1 MPFRTRSH
9 SAGAAIIGASCLL
22 PGADTPAALWDLMQG
37 ERNAISAR
45 PRGRWNVERFLRPGE
60 PAPGFA
66 YSFAGGYLDDAFGF
80 DPAPFNISPRE
91 AQQMDPQQ
99 RLLLTA
105 TWRACEDAGL
115 PLSALSGRNI
125 GVYVGASL
133 ADYQSVGAFD
143 PAVIGSHFMTGN
155 ALSILANRISYVFDL
170 KGPSFTADAAC
181 SSSFV
186 ALAQATAALEAGE
199 VELAIVGGVN
209 MLLSPVPFIGFSQ
222 ARMLSPTGL
231 CRPFAE
237 SADGYV
243 RSEGAVVLILQR
255 EPDALSERRRI
266 RSVVVA
272 AGTNSDGRTNGIS
285 LPSQA
290 SQQQL
295 IETVHRMA
303 DLDPDALSFVEAHGT
318 GTKIGDPIEAAAI
331 GRALGQRRA
340 EPLPIGSVKSNIGH
354 LEAASGLASLLKAS
368 LALENGIVPRSL
380 FTDEPNTAIPFSE
393 LNLVPLT
400 KALTLGDK
408 GGDHFAGIC
417 NYGFGGTNGHAILR
431 SVRHRSTPTQ
441 DGAYARVLLLSAAS
455 EAALKTRSGQM
466 AEVIAAGQPAASVAA
481 ALGHQQDP
489 MAHRFAVALSSDEGP
504 TRGVVTALRRF
515 ARSGDVDGNV
525 ATAVVHER
533 PREAIFVYSGNGA
546 QFEQMGMAAYRSNAL
561 FRREVNDIDERYREI
576 AGWSIAELLREGIPS
591 EDLART
597 SIAQPLIFAVQSA
610 LTAVLREHGVRPSGV
625 MGHSVGEIAAAEAS
639 GLLTRSAALFI
650 MHKRS
655 LHQEAVRGKGRML
668 VVAADAAKVEE
679 WLDQAALSEVDI
691 AAYNSAMSTT
701 VSGPAKQL
709 EALARLARKQRVAS
723 VPLQVD
729 YPFHSRALEQVREAL
744 LSELGA
750 QKADLPEI
758 PFYST
763 VTGSALTAAEMDQHY
778 WWQNIRQPVRF
789 AAALEAAVTAHDQP
803 AFIEI
808 SPRPILIGP
817 MTDVL
822 KASGRV
828 HPVLPSSPAGSAA
841 NADPIGAMIA
851 RLAVHDI
858 SHDRSALFGV
868 PPETVQALPPYPFQ
882 LASYHFEGTHEAITS
897 HGRLIDSTPL
907 HPLLGARL
915 SDGSPEWR
923 SLLDTVLVPYLSDH
937 RVDGGVVMPAAGLI
951 EIALAAG
958 RELFGSVPLEI
969 VEFDIA
975 KAMTFGD
982 DETREVSTRY
992 TTPTHG
998 IEVWSRRRFADGD
1011 EWILHA
1017 KGVLTPLAD
1026 DGRDVRE
1033 TLPQVTD
1040 PIFNE
1045 AAEIYAAAG
1054 RAGLDYGPYF
1064 QAVQATWRDETV
1076 GESSLIVPQGG
1087 TGAYSD
1093 AHVLHPVS
1101 LDSSFHGLFLARPQR
1116 DGERKA
1122 HLPIRFR
1129 RIRVW
1134 QPGGAITRSVTK
1146 LQRETQRFKSLSV
1159 ALLDEA
1165 GALVAAV
1172 DAAVL
1177 RSVHLVKPIMLE
1189 RTFREQ
1195 HLAVHPI
1202 TLPDSATN
1210 LATDQRETAPS
1221 GPLSLLMRALALST
1235 AHQAWADVLGFDGS
1249 FETAISS
1256 GRVAAPALSL
1266 LDRARHILG
1275 MAGGVATSAD
1285 GTRLS
1290 QDFALPSPH
1299 TLLATLQQRFPAAN
1313 RELRLA
1319 ALALTQASPFLRSGL
1334 ASTKPVGASAADSWS
1349 LQDLSSHVA
1358 SFVSA
1363 RLSAWH
1369 KAAHRPLRLL
1379 VVGDWNSGLAQ
1390 VMTEAVRA
1398 GQAAVTYVF
1407 ADADHADENKHVPGM
1422 GSLFDSFVSNGST
1435 DLAAFPFDALIGV
1448 VMPLS
1453 QRRTCHEVALEGAL
1467 GQLMSDAPIL
1477 LVEPKADPHLHFLM
1491 AAGQLLSG
1499 ADHLVEGDEGDAV
1512 IRRLGVSGANAID
1525 RQDVVGGL
1533 LTVIQARAAM
1543 RPAIRARSA
1552 TATAFIT
1559 DDDAA
1564 AIEGRCG
1571 LESAQRFSWDHADDI
1586 VDWLASRPTTE
1597 PARIVLASAAAKA
1610 GVGSQ
1615 LTERLSSLSRL
1626 LIRLAAAEYVCR
1638 IVVLVEAE
1646 KNDVRASGDEAG
1658 LAAFVRVAINE
1669 FPDLDLRLVTLT
1681 DASGAIDLT
1690 PVLDGDH
1697 GEREWRADKAG
1708 LSINRIHRSI
1718 ALDTP
1723 ISPQHRAVLHFAD
1736 GGGLDGFE
1744 WLSQP
1749 RMEPQAGEVEV
1760 EVAASGLNY
1769 RDIMVGL
1776 GLLDDDLL
1784 GAGLTQAALG
1794 FECSGIVSRV
1804 GAGVSR
1810 LRVGDRVMGFAA
1822 GAFAS
1827 HVVCPDWYFFPV
1839 PDGVDLEAAATIPV
1853 AFSTAWYALVER
1865 GRLRAGETVLIH
1877 GAAGGV
1883 GLAALQI
1890 ATHQGARAFGTAST
1904 PARRAIALSGG
1915 AEAVFDS
1922 RHERFAG
1929 EISRQYGQVDLVLNS
1944 LAGPAML
1951 ASFRLLKPFGRFLE
1965 LGKRDFLDNTQLALR
1980 PFLRNIAYSGVDLD
1994 ELLAAD
2000 PALVRDMMDA
2010 LAQAFAKQQLRPL
2023 PYRSYADHEV
2033 GLAFRTMQASEHIG
2047 KIVIRPPRRA
2057 RIDLSAAIYRPKQG
2071 LYVVAGGTS
2080 GLGFATAQWLA
2091 AQGASQIAL
2100 LSRRGGVD
2108 PELQPALDH
2117 LRASGT
2123 KITLRAV
2130 DIGDGAAVKDAM
2142 QALVATHGP
2151 VSGVIHAAVH
2161 LDDGLIGNL
2170 TSDRLQAVLRTKVEG
2185 LINLADATEDQPLD
2199 MFVAYSSATTL
2210 IGSPGQGA
2218 YVAANG
2224 FLEGFMRARRRQGK
2238 PGLAI
2243 GWGALSDVGLIA
2255 RDKQL
2260 GQRLRR
2266 TTGVVPLRSFEA
2278 LAHLGRLLALGP
2290 AVDPVQFY
2298 VGLSP
2303 GAGSDKLALL
2313 KSPTFMDLAHQ
2324 NGDQRSGQGEDIGV
2338 LLQGKSRDEA
2348 IGIVIGVLKR
2358 EVGDIL
2364 RMPEGLVDLTRPLA
2378 DLGLDSLMA
2387 LELHMALEQSLG
2399 VQMAVVGAGDRNLLD
2414 LAGSIVDQMG
2424 QVEGTSNHA
2433 APEGIQATIIQL
2445 ATAHTT
2451 MELTADQ
2458 ASQIAAMVRRPS
2470 HDAAE

>member
-1 MPFRTRSH
+1 MR
-9 SAGAAIIGASCLL
+9 
-22 PGADTPAALWDLMQG
+22 G

-45 PRGRWNVERFLRPGE
+45 PQGRWNVERFLRPGD

-186 ALAQATAALEAGE
+186 ALAQATAALQAGE

-237 SADGYV
+237 AADGYV

-255 EPDALSERRRI
+255 EPDALRERRRI

-295 IETVHRMA
+295 IETVHRSIG
-303 DLDPDALSFVEAHGT
+303 LDPDKLSFVEAHGT

-340 EPLPIGSVKSNIGH
+340 TPLPIGSVKSNVGH

-368 LALENGIVPRSL
+368 LALEHGIVPRSL
-380 FTDEPNTAIPFSE
+380 FTDEPNTAIPFAE
-393 LNLVPLT
+393 LNLAPVT
-400 KALTLGDK
+400 KALTLGDTS
-408 GGDHFAGIC
+408 GDRFAGIC

-431 SVRHRSTPTQ
+431 SARHQSAPAQ
-441 DGAYARVLLLSAAS
+441 DGARANVLLLSAAT
-455 EAALKTRSGQM
+455 EAALKTRSGQI
-466 AEVIAAGQPAASVAA
+466 AEVIAGGQPAAIVAT
-481 ALGHQQDP
+481 ALAHQQDR
-489 MAHRFAVALSSDEGP
+489 MAHRFAISLHSDEGP
-504 TRGVVTALRRF
+504 ESGVVTALRRF
-515 ARSGDVDGNV
+515 ARSGDLNENG

-533 PREAIFVYSGNGA
+533 PREAVFVYSGNGA
-546 QFEQMGMAAYRSNAL
+546 QFEQMGVAAYRSSAL
-561 FRREVNDIDERYREI
+561 FRREVDDIDRRYKEI
-576 AGWSIAELLREGIPS
+576 AGWSIAERLREGTSS

-610 LTAVLREHGVRPSGV
+610 LTAVLREYGVRPAGV
-625 MGHSVGEIAAAEAS
+625 LGHSVGEIAAAEAS

-650 MHKRS
+650 MHMRS
-655 LHQEAVRGKGRML
+655 LHQEAVRGEGRML
-668 VVAADAAKVEE
+668 VVAADAARVEE
-679 WLDQAALSEVDI
+679 WLQQATMPDVDI
-691 AAYNSAMSTT
+691 AAYNSATSTT
-701 VSGPAKQL
+701 VSGPGKQL

-729 YPFHSRALEQVREAL
+729 YPFHSRALERVREAL
-744 LSELGA
+744 LNDLGA
-750 QKADLPEI
+750 LKADLAGM

-763 VTGSALTAAEMDQHY
+763 VTGSVLTGDEMDQHY

-789 AAALEAAVTAHDQP
+789 AQALEAAITAHDQP

-817 MTDVL
+817 ITDGL
-822 KASGRV
+822 KASGRA
-828 HPVLPSSPAGSAA
+828 HAVLPSLPVGSATM
-841 NADPIGAMIA
+841 ADPIGAMIA
-851 RLAVHDI
+851 RLVVHEID
-858 SHDRSALFGV
+858 HDRSVLFGK
-868 PPETVQALPPYPFQ
+868 PLETVHDLPPYPFQ
-882 LASYHFEGTHEAITS
+882 RASYRFEGTHEAIMS

-969 VEFDIA
+969 VEFDIT

-992 TTPTHG
+992 TAPTHG
-998 IEVWSRRRFADGD
+998 IEVWSRRRFADSD

-1017 KGVLTPLAD
+1017 KGVLIPLAD

-1033 TLPQVTD
+1033 TLPQVID

-1087 TGAYSD
+1087 TGAYD
-1093 AHVLHPVS
+1093 YAHVLHPVS
-1101 LDSSFHGLFLARPQR
+1101 LDGSFHGLFLARPQR

-1159 ALLDEA
+1159 ALLDET
-1165 GALVAAV
+1165 GALVAAI

-1189 RTFREQ
+1189 RTFRAQ
-1195 HLAVHPI
+1195 YLPVHPV
-1202 TLPDSATN
+1202 TLPDGAPN
-1210 LATDQRETAPS
+1210 RADEGREAAPS
-1221 GPLSLLMRALALST
+1221 GPLPLLMRALALST
-1235 AHQAWADVLGFDGS
+1235 AHQAWADILGYDGS

-1256 GRVAAPALSL
+1256 GRVADPALPL
-1266 LDRARHILG
+1266 LERVRGILD
-1275 MAGGVATSAD
+1275 MAGGLAASAD

-1290 QDFALPSPH
+1290 RDFVLPSPH
-1299 TLLATLQQRFPAAN
+1299 ALLATLQQRFPAAN

-1319 ALALTQASPFLRSGL
+1319 ALALTQVGPFLRSGL
-1334 ASTKPVGASAADSWS
+1334 ASTKAVVTSAADSWS
-1349 LQDLSSHVA
+1349 LLDLSSQLA
-1358 SFVSA
+1358 TLVSA

-1369 KAAHRPLRLL
+1369 EAAHRPLRLL
-1379 VVGDWNSGLAQ
+1379 VVGDWNSGMAQ
-1390 VMTEAVRA
+1390 VLTEAVRA
-1398 GQAAVTYVF
+1398 GKTAVTLVF
-1407 ADADHADENKHVPGM
+1407 ADAGHADEYKHVPGM
-1422 GSLFDSFVSNGST
+1422 GSLFDSFVSTGST
-1435 DLAAFPFDALIGV
+1435 DYAAFPFDALIGV
-1448 VMPLS
+1448 AMPLS
-1453 QRRTCHEVALEGAL
+1453 PRRVSHETALEGAL
-1467 GQLMSDAPIL
+1467 RQLASHAPIL
-1477 LVEPKADPHLHFLM
+1477 LVEPLVDPHLHFLM
-1491 AAGQLLSG
+1491 AASQPLTG
-1499 ADHLVEGDEGDAV
+1499 ADDLVQDDDGDD
-1512 IRRLGVSGANAID
+1512 ITRRLRVSGASAIE
-1525 RQDVVGGL
+1525 RQDVGGDL

-1543 RPAIRARSA
+1543 RPAMPTRSE
-1552 TATAFIT
+1552 TGTAFIAA
-1559 DDDAA
+1559 DDAA
-1564 AIEGRCG
+1564 TIQSRCG
-1571 LESAQRFSWDHADDI
+1571 LVAAETFRWDRADDI
-1586 VDWLASRPTTE
+1586 IDWLASRPTPE
-1597 PARIVLASAAAKA
+1597 PVRIVLASAAANA
-1610 GVGSQ
+1610 EGGSQ
-1615 LTERLSSLSRL
+1615 LAARLSSLSRL
-1626 LIRLAAAEYVCR
+1626 LIRLAAADYVCR
-1638 IVVLVEAE
+1638 IVVLVQVEE
-1646 KNDVRASGDEAG
+1646 TDVRAAGDEAG

-1669 FPDLDLRLVTLT
+1669 FPDLDIRLVTLT
-1681 DASGAIDLT
+1681 DTGSDIDLT
-1690 PVLDGDH
+1690 PVLDGEH
-1697 GEREWRADKAG
+1697 GEREWQADKVG

-1718 ALDTP
+1718 ALDAP
-1723 ISPQHRAVLHFAD
+1723 LSPEHRAVLHFAD

-1749 RMEPQAGEVEV
+1749 RIEPRAGEVEV

-1794 FECSGIVSRV
+1794 FECSGIVSRI

-1890 ATHQGARAFGTAST
+1890 ATHQGARALGTAST

-1915 AEAVFDS
+1915 AEAVFES

-1929 EISRQYGQVDLVLNS
+1929 EISKQYGQVDLVLNS

-2000 PALVRDMMDA
+2000 PTLVREIMDS
-2010 LAQAFAKQQLRPL
+2010 LAQAFAKKQLRPL

-2047 KIVIRPPRRA
+2047 KIVIRPPRQA
-2057 RIDLSAAIYRPKQG
+2057 RTDLAAAVYRPKPG
-2071 LYVVAGGTS
+2071 LYLIAGGTS

-2100 LSRRGGVD
+2100 LSRRGSVE
-2108 PELQPALDH
+2108 PELQQALDR
-2117 LRASGT
+2117 LRANGT
-2123 KITLRAV
+2123 KIVLQAV
-2130 DIGDGAAVKDAM
+2130 DVGDGAAVTDAV
-2142 QALVATHGP
+2142 QALIATHGP
-2151 VSGVIHAAVH
+2151 ISGVIHAAVH
-2161 LDDGLIGNL
+2161 LDDGLITNL
-2170 TSDRLQAVLRTKVEG
+2170 TSDRLQAVLRTKVDG

-2199 MFVAYSSATTL
+2199 IFVAYSSATTL

-2224 FLEGFMRARRRQGK
+2224 FLEGFMRARRRKGQ

-2243 GWGALSDVGLIA
+2243 GWGALADVGLIA

-2298 VGLSP
+2298 AGLSP

-2313 KSPTFMDLAHQ
+2313 KSPTFMDLGRQ
-2324 NGDQRSGQGEDIGV
+2324 GGDQRSGQSEDIGA
-2338 LLQGKSRDEA
+2338 LLQGKSHDEA
-2348 IGIVIGVLKR
+2348 IAIVTGVLRR

-2364 RMPEGLVDLTRPLA
+2364 RMPETQVDLTRPLA

-2399 VQMAVVGAGDRNLLD
+2399 VQMAVVGAGDRNLRD
-2414 LAGSIVDQMG
+2414 LASSIVDQMG
-2424 QVEGTSNHA
+2424 QAEGSSGQDT
-2433 APEGIQATIIQL
+2433 PEPMQATIIQL

-2451 MELTADQ
+2451 MDLTTEQ

>member
-1 MPFRTRSH
+1 M
-9 SAGAAIIGASCLL
+9 
-22 PGADTPAALWDLMQG
+22 WDLMQG

-115 PLSALSGRNI
+115 PPSALSGRNI

-186 ALAQATAALEAGE
+186 ALAQAVAALQAGD
-199 VELAIVGGVN
+199 VEMAIVGGVN

-237 SADGYV
+237 AADGYV

-255 EPDALSERRRI
+255 EPEAIADRRRI

-295 IETVHRMA
+295 IETVHRSVG
-303 DLDPDALSFVEAHGT
+303 LDPDKLSFVEAHGT

-340 EPLPIGSVKSNIGH
+340 MPLPIGSVKSNVGH

-368 LALENGIVPRSL
+368 LALEHGIVPRSL
-380 FTDEPNTAIPFSE
+380 FTDEPNSAIPFTE
-393 LNLVPLT
+393 LNLAPVT
-400 KALTLGDK
+400 KALTLSDRSGDR
-408 GGDHFAGIC
+408 FAGIC

-431 SVRHRSTPTQ
+431 SAPHRLVPAQSMTAQ
-441 DGAYARVLLLSAAS
+441 ESARANVLLLSAAT
-455 EAALKTRSGQM
+455 EAALRIRSGQM
-466 AEVIAAGQPAASVAA
+466 AEVIAAGQPAATVAA
-481 ALGHQQDP
+481 AIAHQQDR
-489 MAHRFAVALSSDEGP
+489 MAHRLAVTLSSDVGP
-504 TRGVVTALRRF
+504 ASGVVTALRRF
-515 ARSGDVDGNV
+515 ARSGDVNENG

-533 PREAIFVYSGNGA
+533 PRATIFVYSGNGA
-546 QFEQMGMAAYRSNAL
+546 QFEQMGVAAYRSNAL
-561 FRREVNDIDERYREI
+561 FRHEVDDIDRRYKDI
-576 AGWSIAELLREGIPS
+576 AGWSIAERLREGTPS

-610 LTAVLREHGVRPSGV
+610 LTAVLRDHGVQPAGV
-625 MGHSVGEIAAAEAS
+625 LGHSVGEIAAAEAS

-650 MHKRS
+650 MHRRS
-655 LHQEAVRGKGRML
+655 LHQEAVRGEGRML

-679 WLDQAALSEVDI
+679 WLQHAALSEVDI
-691 AAYNSAMSTT
+691 AAYNSATSTT
-701 VSGPAKQL
+701 VSGPGKQL
-709 EALARLARKQRVAS
+709 EALARLARKQRIAS

-729 YPFHSRALEQVREAL
+729 YPFHSRALERVREAL
-744 LSELGA
+744 LGDLGEL
-750 QKADLPEI
+750 KADLPGV

-763 VTGSALTAAEMDQHY
+763 VTGSVLAGDEMDQHY

-789 AAALEAAVTAHDQP
+789 AQALEAAVTAHDQP
-803 AFIEI
+803 AFIEV

-817 MTDVL
+817 ITDGL
-822 KASGRV
+822 KASGRA
-828 HPVLPSSPAGSAA
+828 HAVLQSLPAGSTVMS
-841 NADPIGAMIA
+841 DPIGAMIA
-851 RLAVHDI
+851 RLAVHDVD
-858 SHDRSALFGV
+858 HDRSVLFGE
-868 PPETVQALPPYPFQ
+868 PLETVHALPPYPFQ
-882 LASYHFEGTHEAITS
+882 RASFHFEGTHEALTS

-969 VEFDIA
+969 VEFDIT

-992 TTPTHG
+992 TAPTHG
-998 IEVWSRRRFADGD
+998 IEVWSRRRFADSD

-1017 KGVLTPLAD
+1017 KGVLITLAD

-1033 TLPQVTD
+1033 TLPQVID

-1054 RAGLDYGPYF
+1054 RGGLDYGPHF

-1087 TGAYSD
+1087 TGAYDD

-1159 ALLDEA
+1159 ALLDET
-1165 GALVAAV
+1165 GSLVAAI

-1189 RTFREQ
+1189 RTFRAKY
-1195 HLAVHPI
+1195 LPVHPI
-1202 TLPDSATN
+1202 SLPDGAPN
-1210 LATDQRETAPS
+1210 LAAEEREAASS
-1221 GPLSLLMRALALST
+1221 GPLPLLMRALALST
-1235 AHQAWADVLGFDGS
+1235 AHQAWADVLGYDVS
-1249 FETAISS
+1249 FETAMSA
-1256 GRVAAPALSL
+1256 GRVAAPALPL
-1266 LDRARHILG
+1266 LERARDILDV
-1275 MAGGVATSAD
+1275 AGGLAASAD

-1290 QDFALPSPH
+1290 RDFALPSPH
-1299 TLLATLQQRFPAAN
+1299 ALLATLQQRFPAAN

-1319 ALALTQASPFLRSGL
+1319 AMALTQAGPFLRTGL
-1334 ASTKPVGASAADSWS
+1334 PGTKPIASPSADSWS
-1349 LQDLSSHVA
+1349 LLDLSSQLAMLV
-1358 SFVSA
+1358 STRVSA
-1363 RLSAWH
+1363 WQE
-1369 KAAHRPLRLL
+1369 AAHRPLRLL
-1379 VVGDWNSGLAQ
+1379 VFGDWNSGLAQ
-1390 VMTEAVRA
+1390 TLTQAVRA
-1398 GQAAVTYVF
+1398 GQAAVTLVF
-1407 ADADHADENKHVPGM
+1407 AHAGHADEHKHIPGV
-1422 GSLFDSFVSNGST
+1422 GSLFDSVVSTGPT
-1435 DLAAFPFDALIGV
+1435 DPAAFPYDALIGV
-1448 VMPLS
+1448 AMPHS
-1453 QRRTCHEVALEGAL
+1453 QQRTSHEAALEGAL
-1467 GQLMSDAPIL
+1467 GQLASHAPIL
-1477 LVEPKADPHLHFLM
+1477 FVQPQSDPHLHFLI
-1491 AAGQLLSG
+1491 AASHPLSG
-1499 ADHLVEGDEGDAV
+1499 GDDREQGDDDAI
-1512 IRRLGVSGANAID
+1512 IRRLKVSGASAID

-1543 RPAIRARSA
+1543 RPAMRTRSE

-1559 DDDAA
+1559 GDDAT
-1564 AIEGRCG
+1564 AIQRRCG
-1571 LESAQRFSWDHADDI
+1571 LVAAETFSWDRADDI
-1586 VDWLASRPTTE
+1586 IDWLASRPTPE
-1597 PARIVLASAAAKA
+1597 PVRLVLSSAAADA
-1610 GVGSQ
+1610 DAGSQ
-1615 LTERLSSLSRL
+1615 VAERLSSLSRL
-1626 LIRLAAAEYVCR
+1626 LIRLAAADYVCR
-1638 IVVLVEAE
+1638 IVVLVPSEEA
-1646 KNDVRASGDEAG
+1646 DVRAAGDQAG

-1669 FPDLDLRLVTLT
+1669 FPDLDIRLVMLT
-1681 DASGAIDLT
+1681 ATGGDIDLT
-1690 PVLDGDH
+1690 PVLDGEH
-1697 GEREWRADKAG
+1697 GERVWQADEAG

-1718 ALDTP
+1718 ARDAPL
-1723 ISPQHRAVLHFAD
+1723 SPEHRAVLQFAD

-1744 WLSQP
+1744 WLSKP
-1749 RMEPQAGEVEV
+1749 RIEPQAGEVEV

-1865 GRLRAGETVLIH
+1865 GRLHAGETVLIH

-1890 ATHQGARAFGTAST
+1890 ATHRGARALGTAST

-1915 AEAVFDS
+1915 AEAVFES

-1929 EISRQYGQVDLVLNS
+1929 EISKQYGQVDLVLNS

-2000 PALVRDMMDA
+2000 PALVREMMDA

-2047 KIVIRPPRRA
+2047 KIVIRPPRQA
-2057 RIDLSAAIYRPKQG
+2057 RTDLAAAVYRPKPG
-2071 LYVVAGGTS
+2071 LYLIAGGTS

-2100 LSRRGGVD
+2100 LSRRGGVE

-2117 LRASGT
+2117 LRANGT
-2123 KITLRAV
+2123 KIILQAV
-2130 DIGDGAAVKDAM
+2130 DVGNGAAAKAVVRSLIAK
-2142 QALVATHGP
+2142 HGP

-2161 LDDGLIGNL
+2161 LDDGLISNL
-2170 TSDRLQAVLRTKVEG
+2170 TSDRLQAVLRTKVDG

-2199 MFVAYSSATTL
+2199 IFVAYSSATTL

-2224 FLEGFMRARRRQGK
+2224 FLEGFMRARRRKGQ

-2243 GWGALSDVGLIA
+2243 GWGALADVGLIA

-2298 VGLSP
+2298 AGLSP

-2324 NGDQRSGQGEDIGV
+2324 GGDQRSGQAEDIGA

-2348 IGIVIGVLKR
+2348 IAIVIGVLKR

-2364 RMPEGLVDLTRPLA
+2364 RMPETQVDLTRPLA

-2399 VQMAVVGAGDRNLLD
+2399 VQMAVVGAGDRNLRD

-2424 QVEGTSNHA
+2424 QAEGSSSQDT
-2433 APEGIQATIIQL
+2433 PEPLQATIIQL

-2451 MELTADQ
+2451 MDLTTEQ